1 VDGDDGSGAG
11 YLSGLGEALGK
22 IVAEVALVEG
32 DYGGGSAFGG
42 EGEIAFQAAE
52 VEIAIEAANE
62 EDEIDV
68 GGEGLLIFAASGG
81 AACEEGAA
89 GEDGFDDGLSGAD
102 DAGGDPIADHGHSG
116 AGGCGVPEK
125 SGGFGI
131 ELAGIGKQMVLV
143 ALRKQDAGKDAGRG
157 DGGTQF
163 RGGAKE
169 IETLRL
175 FGHW

>member
-1 VDGDDGSGAG
+1 
-11 YLSGLGEALGK
+11 
-22 IVAEVALVEG
+22 
-32 DYGGGSAFGG
+32 
-42 EGEIAFQAAE
+42 
-52 VEIAIEAANE
+52 
-62 EDEIDV
+62 
-68 GGEGLLIFAASGG
+68 
-81 AACEEGAA
+81 
-89 GEDGFDDGLSGAD
+89 
-102 DAGGDPIADHGHSG
+102 
-116 AGGCGVPEK
+116 VPEK
-125 SGGFGI
+125 SCGFGI